1 METEF
6 YTLPPLP
13 YGLRDLEPFISEK
26 QLRIHYEKHHQAYV
40 SAANV
45 ILQRM
50 NKAKEEKT
58 KLNMSAVIND
68 LTFNVAGVILHALFW
83 PSMTSV
89 SQATPEPEAQLGEAI
104 NRDFGSLERFK
115 DEFSRTALSVQGS
128 GWVALTYE
136 HQIGRLLLTQIG
148 THQNNLYPALPVVM
162 VLDVWE
168 HAYYLDYQN
177 ERSRYVENWWQI
189 VNWPGASQRFS
200 QILANRA

>member
-1 METEF
+1 METEY

-26 QLRIHYEKHHQAYV
+26 QLRLHYEKHHQAYV
-40 SAANV
+40 SAVNV

-50 NKAKEEKT
+50 NKAKEENT
-58 KLNMSAVIND
+58 KLNMNAVIGD
-68 LTFNVAGVILHALFW
+68 LTFNVGGIILHSLFW
-83 PSMTSV
+83 SSMTAAAL
-89 SQATPEPEAQLGEAI
+89 ATPGPDGMLAEAI
-104 NRDFGSLERFK
+104 NRDFSSLERFK

-136 HQIGRLLLTQIG
+136 HQIGRLLLTQINN
-148 THQNNLYPALPVVM
+148 HQDNHYPTLPVVM

-177 ERSRYVENWWQI
+177 EKSRYVENWWQI
-189 VNWPGASQRFS
+189 VNWSGIGQRFA
-200 QILANRA
+200 QITSR

>member
-1 METEF
+1 METEY
-6 YTLPPLP
+6 YTLSPLP

-50 NKAKEEKT
+50 NKAKEENT
-58 KLNMSAVIND
+58 KLNMSAVLKD
-68 LTFNVAGVILHALFW
+68 LTFNVGGIILHSLFW
-83 PSMTSV
+83 PSMAPV
-89 SQATPEPEAQLGEAI
+89 SQVTPEPDGMLAEAI

-115 DEFSRTALSVQGS
+115 DEFSRAALSIQGS

-148 THQNNLYPALPVVM
+148 NHQDNLYPTLPVVM

-177 ERSRYVENWWQI
+177 ERGRYVENWWQI
-189 VNWPGASQRFS
+189 VNWSGASQRFV
-200 QILANRA
+200 QITSRQA